1 MFCRKERKLVVKV
14 YRREEEKEKEN
25 KDKVVGVVNE
35 SNKPVV
41 EKPKVNINLDNDLLY
56 ELV

>member
-14 YRREEEKEKEN
+14 YRREEEKEN